1 LSANVVCQLRGE
13 LGGPECV
20 LWLVVQAGAS
30 CVHVERRKRQL
41 ELRDSVVQARK
52 SLRPLD
58 PGIFHSIVLFQA
70 TKPIQT
76 KQRLDK
82 KTENQ
87 YKEKGQ
93 KHRKHKNTQYNNQ
106 NTKTCIHNYTTRS
119 DFTKAL
125 LLALQRAASDFLA
138 LIIRVSKL
146 GKTVKSSIL
155 ATL

>member
-13 LGGPECV
+13 FGGPECV

-52 SLRPLD
+52 SLWPLD
-58 PGIFHSIVLFQA
+58 SGIFHSIVLFQA

-93 KHRKHKNTQYNNQ
+93 KHRKT
-106 NTKTCIHNYTTRS
+106 TTRS
-119 DFTKAL
+119 KTIKT
-125 LLALQRAASDFLA
+125 QRTYIHIYATNLE
-138 LIIRVSKL
+138 
-146 GKTVKSSIL
+146 
-155 ATL
+155 ATLPKHHYSHSNVPRRISWH